1 LRSPDTLGQVD
12 LQERLQLDAA
22 RHQVAKVKARTRP
35 WRYIF
40 AIVLAIVAAA
50 VSVQARY
57 VAHELSKHGGSS
69 ESVLAPLGSAGNRG
83 LSYGAAIAFCLL
95 AGAGT
100 LGLGNKAREVLERSI
115 GSAHAT
121 VVRFVVLVAGAL
133 VTVIITLELFNVAV
147 TQLIVG
153 GVVTSV
159 LLGIAA
165 QQSLA
170 NVFAGIVLLMARPFR
185 VGDQIGVR
193 SGALSGLLEGMV
205 SEISI
210 TYVRLETPNG
220 PVHIPNS
227 QVLAAAVGPAGAVP
241 PPSGQAATPPGQGS
255 ADAQAGPAAAPAA
268 QAGPAA
274 APAAQ
279 AGPAAA
285 LAAPLTAETAAAAG
299 APDMEHP
306 AAAGA
311 PAVEHPDAAQAQ
323 TPPGAAEAPT
333 GSPGPAEP
341 ESEGSE
347 SGRDAGRQ
355 PS

>member
-1 LRSPDTLGQVD
+1 LRTTDTLGQVD

-22 RHQVAKVKARTRP
+22 RQQVAKVKARTRP

-40 AIVLAIVAAA
+40 AIILAIVAAS

-57 VAHELSKHGGSS
+57 VAHELSQKGGRS
-69 ESVLAPLGSAGNRG
+69 ESVLAPLGSAGNLG

-100 LGLGNKAREVLERSI
+100 LGLGNKAREVLERSV

-121 VVRFVVLVAGAL
+121 VVRFVILVAGAL

-241 PPSGQAATPPGQGS
+241 PPSGQAATSAGQG
-255 ADAQAGPAAAPAA
+255 AAA
-268 QAGPAA
+268 QAGSAA
-274 APAAQ
+274 AT
-279 AGPAAA
+279 
-285 LAAPLTAETAAAAG
+285 AAPLTPAETAAAAG
-299 APDMEHP
+299 APAMEHP
-306 AAAGA
+306 AAAEA
-311 PAVEHPDAAQAQ
+311 PAHPAAAEAPAHPATAEAQ
-323 TPPGAAEAPT
+323 TPPGAAEAPA

-341 ESEGSE
+341 APEGSE

>member
-1 LRSPDTLGQVD
+1 VD

-22 RHQVAKVKARTRP
+22 RQHVAKVKARTRP

-40 AIVLAIVAAA
+40 AILLAIVAAA

-57 VAHELSKHGGSS
+57 VAHELSRKGGTSQ
-69 ESVLAPLGSAGNRG
+69 SVLAPLGSGGNQL

-100 LGLGNKAREVLERSI
+100 LGLGNKAREVLERSV
-115 GSAHAT
+115 GSEHAG
-121 VVRFVVLVAGAL
+121 VVRFAILVIGACITVVL
-133 VTVIITLELFNVAV
+133 TLELFDIAV

-185 VGDQIGVR
+185 VGDQIGIR

-220 PVHIPNS
+220 PIHVPNS
-227 QVLAAAVGPAGAVP
+227 QVLASAIGPIGALPPPAGAAP
-241 PPSGQAATPPGQGS
+241 PPPQVP
-255 ADAQAGPAAAPAA
+255 DAQAGPTATAAVPLAAAGA
-268 QAGPAA
+268 
-274 APAAQ
+274 
-279 AGPAAA
+279 
-285 LAAPLTAETAAAAG
+285 AAAAG
-299 APDMEHP
+299 TA

-311 PAVEHPDAAQAQ
+311 PAVEHPAAAEAG
-323 TPPGAAEAPT
+323 TRPGAAESPQAP
-333 GSPGPAEP
+333 EP
-341 ESEGSE
+341 E
-347 SGRDAGRQ
+347 RDTGRQ
-355 PS
+355 P

>member
-1 LRSPDTLGQVD
+1 LRTTDTLGRVD

-40 AIVLAIVAAA
+40 AIILAIVAAG

-57 VAHELSKHGGSS
+57 VAHELSRPKGHS
-69 ESVLAPLGSAGNRG
+69 ESVLAPLGHAGNLG
-83 LSYGAAIAFCLL
+83 LSYGATIAFCLL

-100 LGLGNKAREVLERSI
+100 LGLGNKAREVLERSV

-121 VVRFVVLVAGAL
+121 VVRFVILVAGAL
-133 VTVIITLELFNVAV
+133 VTVIFTLELFDVAV

-241 PPSGQAATPPGQGS
+241 PPSGQAATSAGQG
-255 ADAQAGPAAAPAA
+255 AAA

-274 APAAQ
+274 AT
-279 AGPAAA
+279 
-285 LAAPLTAETAAAAG
+285 AAPLTPAETAAAAG
-299 APDMEHP
+299 APAMEHP
-306 AAAGA
+306 ATAEA
-311 PAVEHPDAAQAQ
+311 PAHPATAEAQA
-323 TPPGAAEAPT
+323 PPGAAEAPA
-333 GSPGPAEP
+333 GSPGPAAP
-341 ESEGSE
+341 EGSE

>member
-22 RHQVAKVKARTRP
+22 RQQVAKVKARTRP

-40 AIVLAIVAAA
+40 AIILAIVAAA

-57 VAHELSKHGGSS
+57 VAHELSEQGGSS
-69 ESVLAPLGSAGNRG
+69 KSVLAPLGSAGNLG

-100 LGLGNKAREVLERSI
+100 LGLGNKAREVLERSV

-133 VTVIITLELFNVAV
+133 VTVILTLELFNVAV

-185 VGDQIGVR
+185 VGDQIGIR

-241 PPSGQAATPPGQGS
+241 PSGQAATSSGQG
-255 ADAQAGPAAAPAA
+255 AAA
-268 QAGPAA
+268 QAGQAA
-274 APAAQ
+274 ATT
-279 AGPAAA
+279 
-285 LAAPLTAETAAAAG
+285 APLTPAETAAAAG
-299 APDMEHP
+299 TPALEHP
-306 AAAGA
+306 AAVQA
-311 PAVEHPDAAQAQ
+311 PAHPTTAEAPALEHPVAAEAPAHPAAGEAQ
-323 TPPGAAEAPT
+323 TSAGAAEAPA

-341 ESEGSE
+341 APEGSE

>member
-1 LRSPDTLGQVD
+1 M
-12 LQERLQLDAA
+12 
-22 RHQVAKVKARTRP
+22 AKVKARTRP

-40 AIVLAIVAAA
+40 AIILAIVAAS

-57 VAHELSKHGGSS
+57 VAHELSQQGGRS
-69 ESVLAPLGSAGNRG
+69 ESVLAPLGSAGNLG

-100 LGLGNKAREVLERSI
+100 LGLGNKAREVLERSV

-121 VVRFVVLVAGAL
+121 VVRFVILVAGAL

-241 PPSGQAATPPGQGS
+241 PPSGQAATSAGQG
-255 ADAQAGPAAAPAA
+255 AAA

-274 APAAQ
+274 AT
-279 AGPAAA
+279 
-285 LAAPLTAETAAAAG
+285 AAPLTPAETAAAAG
-299 APDMEHP
+299 APAMEHP
-306 AAAGA
+306 AAAEAPAHPAAAEA
-311 PAVEHPDAAQAQ
+311 PAVEHAEAQ
-323 TPPGAAEAPT
+323 TPPGAAEAPA

-341 ESEGSE
+341 EPEGSE